1 MNAFAFKV
9 IDAINRDGMDNGN
22 WGLVKDVDN
31 TVAYFG
37 TREEIEL
44 KGQWAYIYAEKDDT
58 LSLQLEKIEPTRVL
72 PYEESVTAMYIRAN
86 TTFELAQEVFGCID
100 KIEKADS
107 PDGEIA
113 FVTAQLPY
121 GEIIEKI
128 AALESRGAKVISKI
142 RIGDL

>member
-58 LSLQLEKIEPTRVL
+58 LSLQLEKSNLREFCTLKIVNCCSTTSTNKAVRAAINRPQARSVAAPAAGGKNER
-72 PYEESVTAMYIRAN
+72 YERHKN
-86 TTFELAQEVFGCID
+86 WR
-100 KIEKADS
+100 
-107 PDGEIA
+107 PGEIR
-113 FVTAQLPY
+113 TQY
-121 GEIIEKI
+121 W
-128 AALESRGAKVISKI
+128 
-142 RIGDL
+142 

>member
-9 IDAINRDGMDNGN
+9 IDAINRDGMDNGS

-58 LSLQLEKIEPTRVL
+58 LSLQLEKIEPR
-72 PYEESVTAMYIRAN
+72 
-86 TTFELAQEVFGCID
+86 
-100 KIEKADS
+100 
-107 PDGEIA
+107 EIA
-113 FVTAQLPY
+113 
-121 GEIIEKI
+121 EKYTDSE
-128 AALESRGAKVISKI
+128 LKECLRLLKLKTNF
-142 RIGDL
+142 

>member
-9 IDAINRDGMDNGN
+9 IDAINRDGMDNGS

-72 PYEESVTAMYIRAN
+72 HVPVRFGRNTGEYRGQFDKLNIAMVLVGNRLYYV
-86 TTFELAQEVFGCID
+86 TFE
-100 KIEKADS
+100 KIEK
-107 PDGEIA
+107 
-113 FVTAQLPY
+113 L
-121 GEIIEKI
+121 
-128 AALESRGAKVISKI
+128 
-142 RIGDL
+142 

>member
-9 IDAINRDGMDNGN
+9 IEAINRDGM
-22 WGLVKDVDN
+22 DN

-72 PYEESVTAMYIRAN
+72 HVEDC
-86 TTFELAQEVFGCID
+86 ELLLYYLDE
-100 KIEKADS
+100 
-107 PDGEIA
+107 
-113 FVTAQLPY
+113 
-121 GEIIEKI
+121 
-128 AALESRGAKVISKI
+128 
-142 RIGDL
+142 

>member
-9 IDAINRDGMDNGN
+9 IDAINRDGMDNGS

-58 LSLQLEKIEPTRVL
+58 LSLQLEKISKFAPIYYIINEIV
-72 PYEESVTAMYIRAN
+72 YVTAIY
-86 TTFELAQEVFGCID
+86 
-100 KIEKADS
+100 S
-107 PDGEIA
+107 
-113 FVTAQLPY
+113 
-121 GEIIEKI
+121 
-128 AALESRGAKVISKI
+128 
-142 RIGDL
+142 